1 MSDIID
7 IKQFYN
13 HDTRIALLENIASD
27 LRDDMKEL
35 RSDIKEIKK
44 DINEVRKDINEVR
57 KESHSDFKWLL
68 GFIISGFIGVLVL
81 IAHTQHWII

>member
-1 MSDIID
+1 MSDVID

-27 LRDDMKEL
+27 IRDDMKEI
-35 RSDIKEIKK
+35 RGDIKELKQDMK
-44 DINEVRKDINEVR
+44 DIR
-57 KESHSDFKWLL
+57 KESHSNFKWLL
-68 GFIISGFIGVLVL
+68 GFMISGFIGMFGL